1 MQHRAWWPTAQ
12 DSTHCTPQAPSSH
25 SPSRLTDDINSM
37 TPSAFSAKLTSVPAV
52 LQVKQYDT
60 AHSVSTTPADPPFTP
75 KEAEVEALD
84 WQTTL
89 LQKVLPRPKSTEP
102 EAIPITASSSQQ
114 HSSAKLNTQ
123 PQKKGCNEASQGLL
137 YTLLPKQQSSSGN
150 GTSSP
155 ALYYAGVV
163 LDPLSRAKL
172 LSWAQPMHSCLSA
185 DHMTLL
191 FRPGLEAA
199 EKLPLG
205 STVELPVLAKM
216 HDAVT
221 QVCVITTS
229 CHLL

>member
-12 DSTHCTPQAPSSH
+12 DSIHSTFQLPSSH
-25 SPSRLTDDINSM
+25 SPSRLTDATDVINGM
-37 TPSAFSAKLTSVPAV
+37 TPSASSAKGRSVPAV
-52 LQVKQYDT
+52 LQAEQFGT
-60 AHSVSTTPADPPFTP
+60 AHSVGTTPADPLLTP
-75 KEAEVEALD
+75 KDAEVDALD

-102 EAIPITASSSQQ
+102 EAIPITASSSQT
-114 HSSAKLNTQ
+114 HSGAKLITQ
-123 PQKKGCNEASQGLL
+123 PQRKGCNEAPQGLL
-137 YTLLPKQQSSSGN
+137 YTLLPKQQDS
-150 GTSSP
+150 SSP
-155 ALYYAGVV
+155 ALYYAGVF
-163 LDPLSRAKL
+163 LDPLSRARL

-205 STVELPVLAKM
+205 STVELPLLAKM

-221 QVCVITTS
+221 QVCVITT
-229 CHLL
+229 CCL

>member
-12 DSTHCTPQAPSSH
+12 DNTHSTPQPPSSH
-25 SPSRLTDDINSM
+25 SLRRLTDVINGM
-37 TPSAFSAKLTSVPAV
+37 TPSAFSAKVRSAPAV
-52 LQVKQYDT
+52 LQVDQFGT
-60 AHSVSTTPADPPFTP
+60 AHSVSTTSADPLFTP
-75 KEAEVEALD
+75 KDAEAEALD

-123 PQKKGCNEASQGLL
+123 PQRKGCNEAPQGLL
-137 YTLLPKQQSSSGN
+137 YTFLPKQQSSSGT

-155 ALYYAGVV
+155 ALYYAGVF

-205 STVELPVLAKM
+205 CTVELPVLAKM

-221 QVCVITTS
+221 QVCVITT
-229 CHLL
+229 CQLL